1 MTDFLKMHGLGNDF
15 IIFDWRD
22 GGPATVS
29 EAAARALADRRTGIG
44 CDQIL
49 VIRPSD
55 RADIRMDILNHDG
68 SPSGACGNGT
78 RCVADLVMDPEMG
91 PGTDRPLTIET
102 DGADLRAWRA
112 GADISV
118 DMGPVATG
126 WADVPL
132 AHAADTL
139 AVPLGID
146 GLGDAV
152 CHSLGN
158 PHAVVFVEDAEAV
171 DLPRLGPLAETSP
184 LFPDRVNLSVA
195 SRMDD
200 GSFRMRVWERG
211 VGITM
216 ACGSGACAVGVAVA
230 RRGLAG
236 DANRIVMDGGAV
248 TIDWDRETT
257 HVTMTGP
264 VAYVCEGS
272 LSAGLAGLLEA
283 GDVRP

>member
-15 IIFDWRD
+15 IIFDWRA
-22 GGPATVS
+22 GGPAPVS

-78 RCVADLVMDPEMG
+78 RCVAHLVMESGMG
-91 PGTDRPLTIET
+91 LGTDRTLTIET

-132 AHAADTL
+132 AHEADTL

-158 PHAVVFVEDAEAV
+158 PHAVVFVDDAEAV

-184 LFPDRVNLSVA
+184 LFPDRVNLSVV
-195 SRMDD
+195 SR
-200 GSFRMRVWERG
+200 
-211 VGITM
+211 
-216 ACGSGACAVGVAVA
+216 ACAVGVAVA
-230 RRGLAG
+230 RRGLASH
-236 DANRIVMDGGAV
+236 AKRIVMDGGAV

-272 LSAGLAGLLEA
+272 LSARLAGLLEA